1 MSSTKIVEVEFQGLI
16 QGHQEKQLI
25 GLAADISYGALL
37 SHGGTP
43 CTPSHHPFLYAIF
56 HEINH
61 PAIGGTPPMT
71 QDPPHMDQYGF
82 VIVIPWGYT
91 RW

>member
-25 GLAADISYGALL
+25 GLAADINYGALL

-43 CTPSHHPFLYAIF
+43 CTPSHHPFLHAIF
-56 HEINH
+56 REINH
-61 PAIGGTPPMT
+61 PAIGV
-71 QDPPHMDQYGF
+71 PPHDSGPPAYGQ
-82 VIVIPWGYT
+82 ILGLS
-91 RW
+91 